1 MIETYRTSA
10 FSKPIGQEMTTYLMR
25 FLILITLIFCV
36 VSGFAF
42 ADPWLCGTPVLYQHH
57 PVQRPPEEI
66 AAAPA
71 APVQVGQIER
81 FFIHIPRAEVTAT
94 CIAKSEHLYV
104 YIDNSVRDM
113 LTDAEAAAITR
124 EFDTRIY
131 LSVREWL
138 GSEWKPGL
146 DGDNRITLLMH
157 DVGMNNSGEDYGGYF
172 APIDQIPTAPNSNRR
187 EMIYMDIF
195 QFKERARHT
204 FYSSLAHEFAHL
216 INWFQ
221 NGGTTD
227 QRWLEEGVASFVE
240 WAVYGTVH
248 TFFVDGYLA
257 NPSVS
262 LVYANTREVYYG
274 AAFMLMLYLYE
285 QYGGKELIRTIVES
299 DALGE
304 QAINAAF
311 ALGGTSPSNRDVRF
325 PEVFLNWGLANWT
338 NTQARHRQLGYANL
352 RDRRVNAAVPRVS
365 NYPSR
370 ANNLPIDQW
379 SVRYTVFQNLPETL
393 DLSVTGTH
401 TGNLYATTLYLTPD
415 GQTVITPILFDI
427 QNRGHIRQEGLQR
440 RGELVLMVTTDTPA
454 VFRYVAAAPPDV
466 SDAERAIGPL
476 RQRVSEVIPTS
487 VTFALENHTQ
497 PSRRLTALAPK
508 TYLEPK
514 TQIHL
519 ASDYTD
525 VEIEGI
531 NEGYLYAASH
541 WGLEVFTL
549 IEPAKPTRVG
559 EIATPG
565 QARSVAVDGE
575 TAYLADGSAGVHV
588 IDIAV
593 PTDPSITKTIR
604 GFTDASQV
612 HITDEYLYALDRAR
626 GMLAFNLR
634 DVHNALIPQPRRFF
648 RTAGTPL
655 NVAIYDDTVYFSD
668 DRHGLFILD
677 PSPFGNFVV
686 RSTVPILATAYQIA
700 RVGNTTYAYVAS
712 GNLTLINVTDPQNPQ
727 TGITLNTPG
736 FATNIQ
742 FQNNIVYLTDQQAG
756 LHVID
761 VLNPQQ
767 PQRVSSQSTFGDAK
781 GVALRDTLAYIADG
795 KRGIQTIDISQP
807 ESPRWLHRYAFGGR
821 AYGLDVVKTGAD
833 TRTIYVANG
842 VGGLKTLEFTT
853 PYQGTVTESLSF
865 STHLGSSGDSLDVA
879 RCTKI
884 RVRDGYGFAGVET
897 GIFVVDLTTN
907 TIVAHV
913 PTDVAVS
920 DIALHEG
927 YVYLCAG
934 SLIVIDSRIPQQSR
948 IVTRRDMSGS
958 AYRVVLDGDS
968 PTHAYVAALEGG
980 LHIFDIADPAMPRSV
995 GTYPTQGNATGVAL
1009 KTERAYLLDSRVGVA
1024 ALDITEPNKPKLDGI
1039 YRDDT
1044 VLIDAQVSG
1053 DLLYLLDRESVQIID
1068 TRTLMTTS
1076 ALLYRNRELQFPAE
1090 MKLVDGVLY
1099 ITDLY
1104 QLRTFRVHPEG
1115 YSLSVEELTPPDWK
1129 PPPLKPTSTNRL
1141 SQNFPNPFN
1150 PETWIPYQLAS
1161 DAKVE
1166 LHIYDVQGRRVYSQ
1180 TLGYQKAGAHTAYW
1194 DGRNTAGESV
1204 AGGVYFYSLE
1214 AGIFRAT
1221 RKMLIQR

>member
-1 MIETYRTSA
+1 MDEHA
-10 FSKPIGQEMTTYLMR
+10 FKIINRGIITYLMR
-25 FLILITLIFCV
+25 LLISIFLIFFSINSF
-36 VSGFAF
+36 VS
-42 ADPWLCGTPVLYQHH
+42 ADTWLCGTPLLHQEHPPQH
-57 PVQRPPEEI
+57 PPEAI

-71 APVQVGQIER
+71 APVQIGQTER
-81 FFIHIPRAEVTAT
+81 FFIHIPEAEVTAT

-131 LSVREWL
+131 PSVREWM

-146 DGDNRITLLMH
+146 DRDNRITLLMH

-172 APIDQIPTAPNSNRR
+172 ASTDQIPTAPNSNRR
-187 EMIYMDIF
+187 EMLYMDIF
-195 QFKERARHT
+195 QFKERSRHT

-221 NGGTTD
+221 NGGTSD
-227 QRWLEEGVASFVE
+227 QRWLEEGTASFVE

-248 TFFVDGYLA
+248 TLFVDGYLS
-257 NPSVS
+257 NPSIS
-262 LVYANTREVYYG
+262 LVYANTWEVYYG

-285 QYGGKELIRTIVES
+285 QHGEKGLIRTLAAS

-304 QAINAAF
+304 QAINAAL
-311 ALGGTSPSNRDVRF
+311 ASRVTNPSNPNVRF

-338 NTQARHRQLGYANL
+338 NTQARNRQLGYANL

-365 NYPSR
+365 NYPNR
-370 ANNLPIDQW
+370 ANNLPIDRW
-379 SVRYTVFQNLPETL
+379 SVHYTVFQNLPETL
-393 DLSVTGTH
+393 DLSVTGAN

-415 GQTVITPILFDI
+415 GQTVITPIPFDTE
-427 QNRGHIRQEGLQR
+427 NRGHIRPEGLQR
-440 RGELVLMVTTDTPA
+440 RGELVLMVTTDTSGT
-454 VFRYVAAAPPDV
+454 FHYVAAAPPDI

-476 RQRVSEVIPTS
+476 RQRVSDVIPDA
-487 VTFALENHTQ
+487 VTFALKNHTQ
-497 PSRRLTALAPK
+497 PSYRLTDLTPK
-508 TYLEPK
+508 KYLEPK

-525 VEIEGI
+525 VEIGGI
-531 NEGYLYAASH
+531 DEDYLYAASH
-541 WGLEVFTL
+541 WGLEIFTL
-549 IEPAKPTRVG
+549 IEPTKPTHVG

-565 QARSVAVDGE
+565 QARAVAVDGE
-575 TAYLADGSAGVHV
+575 TAYIADGAAGVHV

-612 HITDEYLYALDRAR
+612 HITDEHLYALDRDR

-634 DVHNALIPQPRRFF
+634 DVHNVLTPQPRRFF

-655 NVAIYDDTVYFSD
+655 NVTIYEDTVYFSD

-677 PSPFGNFVV
+677 PSPFGDFVV

-700 RVGNTTYAYVAS
+700 QVGNASYAYVAS
-712 GNLTLINVTDPQNPQ
+712 GNLTLVDVTDPQNPQ
-727 TGITLNTPG
+727 TGLRLNTPG
-736 FATNIQ
+736 FATGIQ
-742 FQNNIVYLTDQQAG
+742 FQDNIVYLTDQQAG
-756 LHVID
+756 LHIID
-761 VLNPQQ
+761 ARNPQQ
-767 PQRVSSQSTFGDAK
+767 PQRLSSQPTFGNAK
-781 GVALRDTLAYIADG
+781 HVALRDTLAYIADG
-795 KRGIQTIDISQP
+795 KGGIQTIDISQP
-807 ESPRWLHRYAFGGR
+807 KSPKWLHRYAFGDR
-821 AYGLDVVKTGAD
+821 AYGLDVVKAGVD

-842 VGGLKTLEFTT
+842 TGGLKTLEFTT
-853 PYQGTVTESLSF
+853 PYQGTMTESLSF
-865 STHLGSSGDSLDVA
+865 STNPRISGDSLEAA

-897 GIFVVDLTTN
+897 GIFVVDLTAN

-920 DIALHEG
+920 DIALHG
-927 YVYLCAG
+927 DYVYLCAG
-934 SLIVIDSRIPQQSR
+934 SLIVIDSRVPQQSR
-948 IVTRRDMSGS
+948 IVARRDMPGS
-958 AYRVVLDGDS
+958 AYRVALDVDS

-980 LHIFDIADPAMPRSV
+980 LYIFDITDPATPRPV
-995 GTYPTQGNATGVAL
+995 GSYPTQGNATGVAL
-1009 KTERAYLLDSRVGVA
+1009 KGKRVYLLDSGVGVA
-1024 ALDITEPNKPKLDGI
+1024 ALDITEPNKPELDGI

-1044 VLIDAQVSG
+1044 ILIDAQVGG
-1053 DLLYLLDRESVQIID
+1053 DLLYLLDSESVQVID
-1068 TRTLMTTS
+1068 TRALTTTS
-1076 ALLYRNRELQFPAE
+1076 APLYRNRELQFPSE
-1090 MKLVDGVLY
+1090 LKLVDGVLY

-1115 YSLSVEELTPPDWK
+1115 YSLAVEELTPSDWK
-1129 PPPLKPTSTNRL
+1129 PTPLKPTSINRL
-1141 SQNFPNPFN
+1141 NQNFPNPFN

-1161 DAKVE
+1161 DAKVG
-1166 LHIYDVQGRRVYSQ
+1166 LHIYDTQGRRIYSQ
-1180 TLGYQKAGAHTAYW
+1180 TLGYQKAGSHTAYW
-1194 DGRNTAGESV
+1194 DGRNTAGEPV
-1204 AGGVYFYSLE
+1204 ASGVYFYSLE
-1214 AGIFRAT
+1214 AGSFQAT